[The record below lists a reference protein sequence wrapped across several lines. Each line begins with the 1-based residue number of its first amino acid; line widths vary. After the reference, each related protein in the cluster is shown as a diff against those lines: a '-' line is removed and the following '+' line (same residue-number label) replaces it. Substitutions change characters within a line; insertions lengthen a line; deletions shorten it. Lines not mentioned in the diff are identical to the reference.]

1 MGKFLA
7 IVVLG
12 ALAGCASYVQTG
24 DSALTNTTMKFE
36 YLGCSKALS
45 LGDSYE
51 TVISREEYGTTTTFQ
66 VRHAATCGLDVRRP
80 AYSVSDGKLVLTY
93 EMYSKN
99 GGVVMCDCSYSS
111 RFTFS
116 NLPGSVE
123 STSFAPIADER

>member
-1 MGKFLA
+1 MGKFIA
-7 IVVLG
+7 IIFLG
-12 ALAGCASYVQTG
+12 ALAGCASTG
-24 DSALTNTTMKFE
+24 RPSDSAFARTTMKFE
-36 YLGCSKALS
+36 YLGCSGALS
-45 LGDSYE
+45 LGDSYD
-51 TVISREEYGTTTTFQ
+51 TLISRTDQGTTTTFQ

-80 AYSVSDGKLVLTY
+80 AYSVSDGKLALTY

-116 NLPGSVE
+116 NLPTSVE